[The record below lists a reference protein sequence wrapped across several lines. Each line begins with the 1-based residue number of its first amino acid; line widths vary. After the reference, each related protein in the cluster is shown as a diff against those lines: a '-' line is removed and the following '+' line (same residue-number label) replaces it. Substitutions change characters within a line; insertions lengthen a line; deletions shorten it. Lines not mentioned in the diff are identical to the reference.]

1 MNFGARLLEY
11 TLTDMDELAAHTARV
26 MLMSAGG
33 GLAVRRT
40 LEAIGLRA
48 PPEPEGGLLPGAP
61 ECFAALPQL
70 SSEELD
76 EYYAAG
82 REDVRM
88 ALPAPEPTGI
98 AALVP
103 ASFRFSVE
111 QAQNDPLTMLDS
123 PYGHAIVVGAGTIGA
138 LILALVA
145 QRCTRSRAYYRLRLL
160 STRGN
165 AEELSRHFRSRRSA
179 RLAAKRA
186 LQDAMGRSDVD
197 SAFVVLTP

>member
-1 MNFGARLLEY
+1 
-11 TLTDMDELAAHTARV
+11 MDELAAHTARV

-48 PPEPEGGLLPGAP
+48 PPEPDGGKLLGAP

-76 EYYAAG
+76 EYYATG
-82 REDVRM
+82 HVGERM

-111 QAQNDPLTMLDS
+111 QARADPLNAL
-123 PYGHAIVVGAGTIGA
+123 AAAVGAGMLGA

-145 QRCTRSRAYYRLRLL
+145 QRCTRSRAYYRLRLF

-165 AEELSRHFRSRRSA
+165 GEELSRHFRSRRSA

-186 LQDAMGRSDVD
+186 LQDAMDRADVD
-197 SAFVVLTP
+197 SAFVVLSP

>member
-1 MNFGARLLEY
+1 
-11 TLTDMDELAAHTARV
+11 MDELAAHTARV

-48 PPEPEGGLLPGAP
+48 PPEPDGGKLLGAP

-76 EYYAAG
+76 EYYATG
-82 REDVRM
+82 HVGERM

-111 QAQNDPLTMLDS
+111 QARADPLNMLDS
-123 PYGHAIVVGAGTIGA
+123 PFALAAVVGAGMLGA

-145 QRCTRSRAYYRLRLL
+145 QRCTRSRAYYRLRLF

-165 AEELSRHFRSRRSA
+165 GEELSRHFRSRRSA

-186 LQDAMGRSDVD
+186 LQDAMDRADVD
-197 SAFVVLTP
+197 SAFVVLSP